1 MTLHANFRWVKKIQ
15 ISIKNLHS
23 NCDKLMQ
30 IQRDSHRNVHKFI
43 RNRAVHS
50 ILICC
55 KFTFEI
61 ENMQLEKKI
70 INLLKG

>member
-1 MTLHANFRWVKKIQ
+1 
-15 ISIKNLHS
+15 
-23 NCDKLMQ
+23 MQ